1 MPDTS
6 AYPAPLQRL
15 IAYLARLPGIGR
27 RTAERLALALLEW
40 SAEDLAHLGQQLTRL
55 RQEVKACPVCGNLS
69 DGDRCTICTHPG
81 RQAELVCVVETAAQ
95 IAVFE
100 KSGSYRGLY
109 HVLGGRIS
117 PLQGRGPE
125 DLTIAALRQRLDQG
139 GIQEL
144 ILATSPDV
152 EGEATA
158 AYLAAE
164 LSRPGLRISRIA
176 CGVPVGADLSYADA
190 ATLASALGGR
200 RALR

>member
-1 MPDTS
+1 VPEST
-6 AYPAPLQRL
+6 AYPASLQRL
-15 IAYLARLPGIGR
+15 ISFLARLPGVGR

-40 SAEDLAHLGQQLTRL
+40 TEEDLEHFGQQLARL
-55 RQEVKACPVCGNLS
+55 RQDVKACSVCGNLS
-69 DGDRCTICTHPG
+69 DGELCTICSRPG
-81 RQAELVCVVETAAQ
+81 RQTDTVCVVETAAQ
-95 IAVFE
+95 IVVFE
-100 KSGSYRGLY
+100 KSGCYRGLY

-117 PLQGRGPE
+117 PLQGKGPE
-125 DLTIAALRQRLDQG
+125 DLSIAALRRRLEQG
-139 GIQEL
+139 AFQEL

-164 LSRPGLRISRIA
+164 LGPLGVRISRIA

>member
-1 MPDTS
+1 MPDTTV
-6 AYPAPLQRL
+6 YPASLQRL
-15 IAYLARLPGIGR
+15 IGFLSRLPGIGR
-27 RTAERLALALLEW
+27 RTAERLALALLDW
-40 SAEDLAHLGQQLTRL
+40 PAEELEHLGQQIARL
-55 RQEVKACPVCGNLS
+55 RQEVKACSVCGNLS
-69 DGDRCTICTHPG
+69 DGDLCAICSRPG
-81 RQAELVCVVETAAQ
+81 RQAEIICVVETAGQ

-117 PLQGRGPE
+117 PLQGIGPE
-125 DLTIAALRQRLDQG
+125 DLAIASLRRRLDQG

-158 AYLAAE
+158 AYLAGE
-164 LSRPGLRISRIA
+164 LGTQGLRITRIA

-200 RALR
+200 RTLR

>member
-1 MPDTS
+1 VPDTT
-6 AYPAPLQRL
+6 AYPASLQRL
-15 IAYLARLPGIGR
+15 IGFLSRLPGIGR

-40 SAEDLAHLGQQLTRL
+40 PEEDLAHFGQQVARL
-55 RQEVKACPVCGNLS
+55 RQDVKACSVCGNLS
-69 DGDRCTICTHPG
+69 DGDRCAICCHPG
-81 RQAELVCVVETAAQ
+81 RQADIVCVVETAAQ

-100 KSGSYRGLY
+100 KSGGFRGLY

-125 DLTIAALRQRLDQG
+125 DLAIPSLRQRLEQG

-164 LSRPGLRISRIA
+164 LGAPGLRITRIA
-176 CGVPVGADLSYADA
+176 CGVPVGSDLSYADA

-200 RALR
+200 RILR

>member
-1 MPDTS
+1 MPDTTV
-6 AYPAPLQRL
+6 YPVSLQRL
-15 IAYLARLPGIGR
+15 IGFLSRLPGIGR

-40 SAEDLAHLGQQLTRL
+40 PAEELEHFGQQIAHL
-55 RQEVKACPVCGNLS
+55 RQEVKACSLCGNFS
-69 DGDRCTICTHPG
+69 DGDRCAICSRPD
-81 RQAELVCVVETAAQ
+81 RQGEVVCVVETAAQ

-100 KSGSYRGLY
+100 KSACYRGLY

-117 PLQGRGPE
+117 PLQGVGPE
-125 DLTIAALRQRLDQG
+125 DLAIAALRRRLEQG

-164 LSRPGLRISRIA
+164 LGAQGLRITRIA

-200 RALR
+200 RTLR